1 MENKNA
7 KRTALL
13 IASGM
18 DILIGALGLLLY
30 FGFIPL
36 DIDGL
41 GIPRWIAGM
50 VGAALFF
57 SGLAVFAYNFSR
69 PGSPE

>member
-1 MENKNA
+1 
-7 KRTALL
+7 
-13 IASGM
+13 M
-18 DILIGALGLLLY
+18 DILIGPLGLLLY